1 MDLGL
6 EDQQQMDPHIPQT
19 EVLEQLVKDM
29 PEGQALEVLR
39 IVAVAVV
46 ALVAQ
51 AQIHLVLEAMV
62 VQERHRVLV
71 VPLFIMAAE
80 VAEDH
85 IMEIQAAAAH
95 QVQVAQ
101 VEVAQ
106 VR

>member
-1 MDLGL
+1 
-6 EDQQQMDPHIPQT
+6 
-19 EVLEQLVKDM
+19 
-29 PEGQALEVLR
+29 
-39 IVAVAVV
+39 
-46 ALVAQ
+46 
-51 AQIHLVLEAMV
+51 MV

-71 VPLFIMAAE
+71 VPLFIM
-80 VAEDH
+80 VAEAVADH